1 LNTFLPYSDFK
12 KSASCLD
19 NKRLGKQRVEAW
31 QIYLSLI
38 EEKYGWK
45 NHPAVKMWRGYEIS
59 LLLYGIA
66 ICDEWISRGFK
77 DTLKAKFEAELTIV
91 IVAREGIKHPPFLG
105 NEDFH
110 KAMRSN
116 LLRKDFSW
124 YSKFGWTESN
134 DLPYIWGIK

>member
-1 LNTFLPYSDFK
+1 
-12 KSASCLD
+12 
-19 NKRLGKQRVEAW
+19 
-31 QIYLSLI
+31 
-38 EEKYGWK
+38 
-45 NHPAVKMWRGYEIS
+45 MWRGYEIS

-91 IVAREGIKHPPFLG
+91 IVARDGIKHPPFLG

>member
-1 LNTFLPYSDFK
+1 MNTFLPYSDFK